1 MNMMMRTAACGLAAM
16 VCVGSARAEIAY
28 GVTNRGRLISF
39 DTNNPMS
46 ILTGMSITGLAGNEV
61 IDGLDMRPNDGMLYG
76 LGSQNNLYRINRMT
90 GAATLVGA
98 LNTALNGS
106 SFGFDFNPTGPVALR
121 VVSDTNSNYRLPTPA
136 ANGNVLTD
144 TNLAYVSGDAKF
156 GMDPNVVHVAYT
168 NNFLGATSTVLYG
181 IDATHDTLVRF
192 DAPNAGTLRTVGV
205 LGMGGDADINSIGG
219 FDISGLTGMAFA
231 VTQNSSR
238 SSSTLWG
245 INLMT
250 GAGTNLGTIG
260 GGETLVG
267 FTMIPSPASASML
280 ALAGMVSG
288 RRRRR

>member
-1 MNMMMRTAACGLAAM
+1 MMRTAACGLAAM

>member
-1 MNMMMRTAACGLAAM
+1 MMMRTAACGLAAM

-144 TNLAYVSGDAKF
+144 TNLAYVSGDVKF

-267 FTMIPSPASASML
+267 FTMIPSPASASVL

>member
-1 MNMMMRTAACGLAAM
+1 MAKWIRSAAFGVAGLACA
-16 VCVGSARAEIAY
+16 GAASAEIAY

-39 DTNNPMS
+39 DTNNPTS

-144 TNLAYVSGDAKF
+144 TNLAYVAGDAKF

-168 NNFLGATSTVLYG
+168 NNFLGSTSTVLYG

-219 FDISGLTGMAFA
+219 FDISGMTGMAFA

-267 FTMIPSPASASML
+267 FTMIPSPGSASML
-280 ALAGMVSG
+280 VLAGLVSG

>member
-1 MNMMMRTAACGLAAM
+1 MMRTAACGLAAM

-144 TNLAYVSGDAKF
+144 TNLAYVSGDVKF

-267 FTMIPSPASASML
+267 FTMIPSPASASVL

>member
-1 MNMMMRTAACGLAAM
+1 MMMRTAACGLAAM

-106 SFGFDFNPTGPVALR
+106 SFGVDFNPTGPVALR

-144 TNLAYVSGDAKF
+144 TNLAYVSGDVKF

-267 FTMIPSPASASML
+267 FTMIPSPASASVL

>member
-1 MNMMMRTAACGLAAM
+1 MMRTAACGLAAM

-98 LNTALNGS
+98 LNTTLNGS

>member
-144 TNLAYVSGDAKF
+144 TNLAYVSGDVKF

-267 FTMIPSPASASML
+267 FTMIPSPASASVL